1 VTRPARTRHEPVSLR
16 KRILLTV
23 ALCAILA
30 LVGRSILGDRGL
42 FEVWRKKTSFQ
53 QLTGEV
59 QALRDQNTSLR
70 HQIEALRHDPLAIE
84 RIAREELGYV
94 RPGEITFVI
103 REDNRTQ
110 AATNPELYGPGA
122 TPGHLAPGKP
132 QAR

>member
-1 VTRPARTRHEPVSLR
+1 
-16 KRILLTV
+16 V

-53 QLTGEV
+53 QLTAEV
-59 QALRDQNTSLR
+59 QTLRDQNTSLR
-70 HQIEALRHDPLAIE
+70 SQIEALRHDPLAIE

-94 RPGEITFVI
+94 RPGEITFVF

-110 AATNPELYGPGA
+110 AVSNPGL
-122 TPGHLAPGKP
+122 
-132 QAR
+132 

>member
-1 VTRPARTRHEPVSLR
+1 MTRPARARHEPVSLR

-59 QALRDQNTSLR
+59 QGLRDQNTSLR
-70 HQIEALRHDPLAIE
+70 RQIEALRHDPLAIE

-94 RPGEITFVI
+94 RPGEITFVL

-110 AATNPELYGPGA
+110 AATNPDLLRPGA
-122 TPGHLAPGKP
+122 TPGYLVPDRPRA
-132 QAR
+132 Q